1 MGEESVWNKHLK
13 LESTRLKRDITH
25 FMQEGAAPRIP
36 LKTETLGFA
45 TCCSR
50 ARTVSAGA
58 VTL

>member
-1 MGEESVWNKHLK
+1 MGDESVCNKHLK

-25 FMQEGAAPRIP
+25 FMQEGAAPGFP
-36 LKTETLGFA
+36 LKTESLGFA
-45 TCCSR
+45 THRSR